1 MCVASPF
8 GEKLSTVNIHTILTT
23 LPLFKEMSTEEI
35 ERISQGCREIHVTR
49 GEILFQRGDQPHG
62 FYLVVHGQVKLAFS
76 SPQGI
81 EKVVSL
87 MGAGKTFGE
96 AVMFMNTPYPVYSQ
110 ALMDSLLLHISKAV
124 VFDGID
130 HHPGFSRKM
139 LAGLSGR
146 MHGLI
151 ADIEAYSLRS
161 CTQRVIGYLLQHD
174 VYADTPS
181 AELTVVLPA
190 SKTVIASR
198 LNISPETFSRVLH
211 DLTAAGLISV
221 KGKDV
226 HIHDLEKLGQYGQL

>member
-1 MCVASPF
+1 MSAT
-8 GEKLSTVNIHTILTT
+8 KIHTILAN
-23 LPLFKEMSTEEI
+23 LPLFKEMSPEEI
-35 ERISQGCREIHVTR
+35 EHIAQGCREVHVTR

-62 FYLVVHGQVKLAFS
+62 FYVLVHGQVKLAFS

-81 EKVVSL
+81 EKVVNLVS
-87 MGAGKTFGE
+87 AGKTFGE

-110 ALMDSLLLHISKAV
+110 ALVDSLLLHISKAV

-130 HHPGFSRKM
+130 QHSGFCRKM
-139 LAGLSGR
+139 LAGLSSR
-146 MHGLI
+146 LHGLI
-151 ADIEAYSLRS
+151 ADVEAYSLRS

-174 VYADTPS
+174 VYADKPS
-181 AELTVVLPA
+181 TDLTVNLPA

-226 HIHDLEKLGQYGQL
+226 HIHNIEKLGQYGQQ